1 MLGWQSSTW
10 RNSAPFVTRPYC
22 GPAVSTGKPDGGPQ
36 SCPRGGSGSLSRAQF
51 GWRDDKDS
59 LPEWSKGV
67 DSSST
72 SASCVGSN
80 PTAVIFQPHVARI
93 WMRCCVQ
100 VRRASERQGEGARQ
114 AGSHAWAVE
123 LPSVGNG
130 ARVDSMSCHARALE
144 LVFRRVVRM
153 RTHAPRPRGVRAA
166 PCHCIAQG

>member
-67 DSSST
+67 DSSPT
-72 SASCVGSN
+72 MLCMHRFESC
-80 PTAVIFQPHVARI
+80 
-93 WMRCCVQ
+93 
-100 VRRASERQGEGARQ
+100 RRQYFF
-114 AGSHAWAVE
+114 
-123 LPSVGNG
+123 L
-130 ARVDSMSCHARALE
+130 
-144 LVFRRVVRM
+144 F
-153 RTHAPRPRGVRAA
+153 
-166 PCHCIAQG
+166 